1 MAHAKHYKDQVAHI
15 RQIEYE
21 TQFAT
26 QFACLKQIMDM
37 FIRHAKGQEITDEDL
52 KNVSQKQFS
61 ENFKVFGKTRINQ
74 HMIMMQYTGIFMQ
87 KFAGDIWNYVGGSLK
102 IHSRTY
108 QKQLMMHE
116 MKTMVLFD
124 QHMIY
129 FLDIYSANTKDKT
142 SVLVFKVSDM
152 PLPLEYLDKRSLEL
166 RIKGDST
173 WHSIGGAK
181 IMGSVLME
189 KLILNFTSSKSM
201 AGALTKMKTCI
212 GLACLA
218 CGKPILT

>member
-1 MAHAKHYKDQVAHI
+1 
-15 RQIEYE
+15 
-21 TQFAT
+21 
-26 QFACLKQIMDM
+26 LN
-37 FIRHAKGQEITDEDL
+37 
-52 KNVSQKQFS
+52 NVSQKQFS
-61 ENFKVFGKTRINQ
+61 ENFKVFGKTPINQ

-87 KFAGDIWNYVGGSLK
+87 KFAGKIWDYVEGSLK
-102 IHSRTY
+102 THSRTY
-108 QKQLMMHE
+108 QKQLMMHDK
-116 MKTMVLFD
+116 KTMVLFD

-152 PLPLEYLDKRSLEL
+152 PLPLGYLDKRSLES
-166 RIKGDST
+166 RIEGDST